1 MFENPKLPAIV
12 LAGGL
17 GTRLRSV
24 EAEKPKPMVEILG
37 KPFLY
42 WLVLSLQSV
51 GFEHIIF
58 SIGFKAAYIQNYPW
72 AKLFP
77 NFKFEFLTE
86 ENPLG
91 TGGAVKNIFE
101 IKKDLDEAWIVNG
114 DTLLENPPPPFK
126 ASDDDV
132 LYTALSSEQ
141 VFDAKSNLIVSGNHI
156 VEVRDGAGTFFDGG
170 QVFISKKAI
179 EKFKG
184 QVPCSFHKLVEK
196 SFKEGRVGFLET
208 PGTCYDIGT
217 PERLKR
223 FEDYLIRRGS
233 AVVGSG
239 S

>member
-1 MFENPKLPAIV
+1 MSENPKLSAIV

-24 EAEKPKPMVEILG
+24 EAEKPKPMVEIMD

-42 WLVLSLQSV
+42 WLVQSLQSV

-72 AKLFP
+72 GKLFP
-77 NFKFEFLTE
+77 KFKFEFLKE

-101 IKKDLDEAWIVNG
+101 IKKDLEEAWIING
-114 DTLLENPPPPFK
+114 DTLLESPPPPFK
-126 ASDDDV
+126 PSDDDV
-132 LYTALSSEQ
+132 LYTALNPKEI
-141 VFDAKSNLIVSGNHI
+141 FDAKSNLVVNGNRV
-156 VEVRDGAGTFFDGG
+156 VEVCDGAGDFFDGG

-179 EKFKG
+179 EKFSA
-184 QVPCSFHKLVEK
+184 QVPCSFHKLVEQ
-196 SFKEGRVGFLET
+196 SFKEGRVGFLKT

-223 FEDYLIRRGS
+223 FEHYLISRGS
-233 AVVGSG
+233 ATIGSR